1 MAKDDSVYVGHMVDM
16 ALVLAL
22 THLLQVIGEA
32 AGRVGNDFASRHPEI
47 PWRAIIGMRHRLVH
61 DYLSVD
67 RDVVWAVVTSDL
79 EPLIAKLTTL
89 SSAPSA
95 SCQPHLLQLPIQR
108 LPLNPQDPRRP
119 ALVPVRRRHHAP
131 DLLGL
136 GIRQRFA

>member
-16 ALVLAL
+16 ARKALELAGGRSREEFETNELLAL
-22 THLLQVIGEA
+22 AMTHLLQVIGEA

-89 SSAPSA
+89 SS
-95 SCQPHLLQLPIQR
+95 
-108 LPLNPQDPRRP
+108 D
-119 ALVPVRRRHHAP
+119 
-131 DLLGL
+131 
-136 GIRQRFA
+136 